1 MKKFLLLTAAL
12 LSFNSYITNAIAADD
27 YAQTKSLSERFFST
41 GEDRL
46 VDASIIVGS
55 FSKHLT
61 DDFEPT
67 SGYNETHQSLGIDIE
82 KNAKNGF
89 IPGVTLFSFKDSF
102 DNSSFVALG
111 TLAYKKTFHPTFSIK
126 GGLAAGLVDTSYYSG
141 AVASPF
147 VEACYYFV
155 CPQLSYFP
163 KLSGRADS
171 FLALQLKFKVLGGPY
186 K

>member
-1 MKKFLLLTAAL
+1 MNKLLFTVALFLSLTNYTTHLLAAEEV
-12 LSFNSYITNAIAADD
+12 
-27 YAQTKSLSERFFST
+27 AQTKSLTDRFFST
-41 GEDRL
+41 DEDRL
-46 VDASIIVGS
+46 VDASIIAGS

-61 DDFEPT
+61 DDFEPIN
-67 SGYNETHQSLGIDIE
+67 GYNETHQSFGVDIE

-89 IPGVTLFSFKDSF
+89 IPGITLFSFKDSF

-111 TLAYKKTFHPTFSIK
+111 TFAYKKTFHPSFNMK

-147 VEACYYFV
+147 IEACYYFV

-171 FLALQLKFKVLGGPY
+171 FIALQFKFKILGGPY